1 MQRRHSADV
10 ALRPPAR
17 RGIILVVGAL
27 ALCGLTGCSTWWTAS
42 SSQASSVPRAAGTRL
57 TFVAGASRAR
67 QSIDNVVSVLPTGAG
82 LAAVTRGAPSVTDAA
97 WSATTGDL
105 VYARRWVTIGPG
117 DINVGHYGV
126 FVLRPDGTTRLIRR
140 CGVTC
145 GASSFAWSPDGRQ
158 IAFVTYIHSRF
169 TGTAG
174 EIAAM
179 NADGSGFRVICTE
192 ATCGQGL
199 DDPQWSPD
207 GSKLLFSNQ
216 GVAMFP
222 SLGLL
227 PSGIWVAN
235 TDGSGIRKLTQPGCR
250 PGTPVLAGCAYD
262 SDGKWSSDGRWIA
275 FSRHSSIPIHG
286 APRSDVELMSPDGS
300 HLHSIYTCTGI
311 LCNQV
316 KPPIWSPNG
325 STIAVAP
332 WVERRSQ
339 LVLLTPGGSRRVIHT
354 CMGTQCVTPSDVA
367 WSPDGKRLGFFSSAR
382 DADAYV
388 IDANGND
395 MRRIGLHAE
404 CCLTWIR

>member
-1 MQRRHSADV
+1 V
-10 ALRPPAR
+10 
-17 RGIILVVGAL
+17 VVGAL

-42 SSQASSVPRAAGTRL
+42 SSRASSVSRAAGTRL

-67 QSIDNVVSVLPTGAG
+67 QSIDNVVSVLPTGAA

-117 DINVGHYGV
+117 NINVGHYGV

-145 GASSFAWSPDGRQ
+145 GPSSFAWSPDGRQ
-158 IAFVTYIHSRF
+158 IAFDTNIPSRS
-169 TGTAG
+169 TGSAG
-174 EIAAM
+174 EIAVM

-216 GVAMFP
+216 GVIAFFGIGIP
-222 SLGLL
+222 

-235 TDGSGIRKLTQPGCR
+235 ADGSGIRKLTQRECQ
-250 PGTPVLAGCAYD
+250 PGTPELVGCLYD
-262 SDGKWSSDGRWIA
+262 SSAAWSPDGRSIA
-275 FSRHSSIPIHG
+275 FSRLAQIVRGHVSPKTS
-286 APRSDVELMSPDGS
+286 VELMRTDGS
-300 HLHSIYTCTGI
+300 DLHPIYTCTGI

-316 KPPIWSPNG
+316 MPPIWSPNG
-325 STIAVAP
+325 SRIAVAP

-339 LVLLTPGGSRRVIHT
+339 LVLLAPGGSRRVIRT
-354 CMGTQCVTPSDVA
+354 CVGTHCVTPSDVA
-367 WSPDGKRLGFFSSAR
+367 WSPDGRRLGFFSSAR

-395 MRRIGLHAE
+395 MRRVGLHAE
-404 CCLTWIR
+404 CCLTWTP